1 MATKYTQGA
10 SRVLNLKVG
19 SLYKPIACLTE
30 TSFSSVLEMIE
41 RVTICS
47 AGKKESTP
55 SKINRSISFSGIIMD
70 TVEFG
75 GGTVGSTIKE
85 LIKIQEDS
93 VENKTVYT
101 WQLSR
106 GAGNVKNFEAILS
119 DVSDSFPAEGDA
131 TFSGTLTINK
141 VV

>member
-1 MATKYTQGA
+1 MATRYTAGA

-19 SLYKPIACLTE
+19 AAFKPIACLTE

-75 GGTVGSTIKE
+75 GESAGSTIKE

-101 WQLSR
+101 WQLAQ
-106 GAGNVKNFEAILS
+106 GANLKNFEAILS
-119 DVSDSFPAEGDA
+119 DVSDSYPAEGDA